1 MTPDAAPIFDA
12 ALALPVPLR
21 AHLAAK
27 LIESLEGGDAEL
39 GGASD
44 WLREIESASDELHR
58 GEAEL
63 VDGEVALEIVQA
75 AIDRAAAK

>member
-1 MTPDAAPIFDA
+1 MLDAAPIFDA

-21 AHLAAK
+21 ANLAAK
-27 LIESLEGGDAEL
+27 LIESLEGDNVEPVGS
-39 GGASD
+39 SD
-44 WLREIESASDELHR
+44 WLREIDAASDELHR
-58 GEAEL
+58 GEADL